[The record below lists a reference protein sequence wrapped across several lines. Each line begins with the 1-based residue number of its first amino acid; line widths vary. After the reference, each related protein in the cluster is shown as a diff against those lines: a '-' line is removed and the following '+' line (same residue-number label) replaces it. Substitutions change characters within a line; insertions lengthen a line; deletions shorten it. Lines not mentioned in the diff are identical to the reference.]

1 MAEGLREQWSWSSW
15 VGWFGIGS
23 MSPLTSLSTSSSRLS
38 SNACLNEFDIISHV
52 HWCAEVILWN
62 KFLSIRVDASWSF
75 ATFSNIISGSEAAL
89 PDRVLGVFVNVCWVA
104 EWLGE

>member
-52 HWCAEVILWN
+52 HWCAEVILRN
-62 KFLSIRVDASWSF
+62 KFFSIRVDASWSF